1 MTVPK
6 TSSEALLRNLT
17 GLLASHG
24 ITQAEFARRAG
35 VPATTLNRV
44 VNELESGL
52 SPRLETVESIA
63 KGFGITVSALL
74 AGEELPAGAHL
85 AATPNA
91 VARQL
96 SRLVE
101 DFLYSDE
108 DGKMEVLRAAEQAA
122 AAAERRRK

>member
-1 MTVPK
+1 MTLPK

-44 VNELESGL
+44 INELESGL

-74 AGEELPAGAHL
+74 AGEELPTGASL
-85 AATPNA
+85 AVTPHA

-96 SRLVE
+96 ARLVE

-108 DGKMEVLRAAEQAA
+108 DGRMEVLRAAEQAA
-122 AAAERRRK
+122 ATAELRRK